1 MSKTR
6 LDLKE
11 LVVSSFA
18 TATAEPV
25 ATSPVTVMS
34 QEAGCMSPLCMPTY
48 WQGCEPTI
56 AGA

>member
-1 MSKTR
+1 MSKAR

-11 LVVSSFA
+11 LVVSSFP
-18 TATAEPV
+18 TA
-25 ATSPVTVMS
+25 ATSVPSTPVTVMS

-48 WQGCEPTI
+48 WQGCEPTV